1 MGGGREGCWR
11 SDPGGSPEW
20 GRVPPA
26 AGRRG
31 PGVLAPGWGP
41 GRQTGSVSLSL
52 PSLPPPVPRSTP
64 PQPGF
69 ISPEPGPCSV
79 GWVGAGRG
87 AAGER
92 GLAFSFKAPPLPSQG
107 AGSAGVTAGCTGRAP
122 PCLSPA
128 AEAPPRAGFAP
139 QPPGPGPQPPR
150 AGSAP
155 ALFAPL
161 PLCPGARPCRSRP
174 SPPRSPSLPS
184 LSFSFE

>member
-1 MGGGREGCWR
+1 MEVGGGREGCWR

-31 PGVLAPGWGP
+31 TGVLAPGWGP
-41 GRQTGSVSLSL
+41 GRQIDSVSLSL
-52 PSLPPPVPRSTP
+52 PSFPPLPRSTP

-87 AAGER
+87 AGGER
-92 GLAFSFKAPPLPSQG
+92 GSAFSFKAPPSPREGRVRRGWLRG
-107 AGSAGVTAGCTGRAP
+107 ARA
-122 PCLSPA
+122 
-128 AEAPPRAGFAP
+128 EPPRAVPGGRGTP
-139 QPPGPGPQPPR
+139 EGRVCPPAPR
-150 AGSAP
+150 AGPAAPRPGSAP
-155 ALFAPL
+155 ALLAPL